1 MQEYPSLP
9 SMRIQAGAG
18 LAIMK
23 LSRLAP
29 VEHPLVLQLQRAF
42 ESLTAGLQWDSAR
55 PYRGT
60 VRNFLIYLGEN
71 HPAVSSLDQLCRDP
85 HILGWFAHL
94 RLQTPPLAPAVYINR
109 LTHLRR
115 ILEELAW
122 TAPLPE
128 LARLIRREDFP
139 RPPQRLPRA
148 LTAQQDQLIQQELLR
163 RNDLPANIF
172 LLLRHT
178 GMRIGECVDLSYD
191 CLRNVAPNRWAIHVP
206 LGKLKTERM
215 VPVDSSVCELIQRLR
230 FFRSFDPLPPDGHL
244 LARPKGKNALIRQL
258 RYYLHEV
265 CAVAGIPTRIVPHQ
279 LRHTYASEM
288 IRSAVTLPAVMK
300 LLGHADPEMTMRY
313 VDVTSNDLQREYHL
327 ARSKPRHITPQPKA
341 PAISPRTGLDGVI
354 DALLFA
360 QHAIEMFRRSLPDG
374 PPRRCLD
381 RLSNRLTKILAQI
394 RKLNPS
400 A

>member
-1 MQEYPSLP
+1 
-9 SMRIQAGAG
+9 
-18 LAIMK
+18 MK
-23 LSRLAP
+23 LSRLAS
-29 VEHPLVLQLQRAF
+29 VDHPLAIQFQRAF
-42 ESLTAGLQWDSAR
+42 ESLTAALHWDSAR

-60 VRNFLIYLGEN
+60 IRNFLIYLGDI
-71 HPAVSSLDQLCRDP
+71 HPAVCSLDQLRRDP
-85 HILGWFAHL
+85 HILGWFTHL
-94 RLQTPPLAPAVYINR
+94 RSQAPPLAPVVYINR

-122 TAPLPE
+122 ATQLPE

-139 RPPQRLPRA
+139 RTPQRLPRA

-191 CLRNVAPNRWAIHVP
+191 CLHNLGPDLWAIHVP

-215 VPVDSSVCELIQRLR
+215 VPVDSFVCELVQRLR
-230 FFRSFDPLPPDGHL
+230 FFRSFDPLPPDGRL
-244 LARPKGKNALIRQL
+244 LSRPRGKQALIRQL
-258 RYYLHEV
+258 RYCLHDLS
-265 CAVAGIPTRIVPHQ
+265 AAAGITTRIVPHQ

-288 IRSAVTLPAVMK
+288 TRSSVTLPALMK
-300 LLGHADPEMTMRY
+300 LLGHVDPKMTMRY

-327 ARSKPRHITPQPKA
+327 AREKPRHIIPQPKA
-341 PAISPRTGLDGVI
+341 PTISPRTGLDGVI
-354 DALLFA
+354 DSLLFA
-360 QHAIEMFRRSLPDG
+360 QHAIEMLRRSLPDG

-381 RLSNRLTKILAQI
+381 RLSNRLTKILSQI
-394 RKLNPS
+394 RKLSLN